1 MTVSSE
7 IILLGDGMVFAHE
20 SSKSIEPSDFYG
32 EVRVSCWISARSE
45 AHLQLPL
52 KLNIVGKE
60 LREVQYIVLLVVVM
74 E

>member
-20 SSKSIEPSDFYG
+20 SSKPIAPCDFYG
-32 EVRVSCWISARSE
+32 EMRVSCWILT
-45 AHLQLPL
+45 HLQLPL

-60 LREVQYIVLLVVVM
+60 LREV
-74 E
+74 